1 VKTTAIEM
9 TQKIVK
15 EICTQFESGELNQ
28 GQAITEIQSLTSLF
42 ERCVN
47 KHNVPGDGAQDKN
60 LQRRADKQFPYF
72 NLLDLDLNPETLS
85 K

>member
-1 VKTTAIEM
+1 MKTAIEV
-9 TQKIVK
+9 TK
-15 EICTQFESGELNQ
+15 EIVEEVYNKFESGKMNQ
-28 GQAITEIQSLTSLF
+28 GEAITQIQSLASLL

-72 NLLDLDLNPETLS
+72 NLLTLDLDPKTVN

>member
-1 VKTTAIEM
+1 MKTTAIEM

-15 EICTQFESGELNQ
+15 EICTQFESGELSQ
-28 GQAITEIQSLTSLF
+28 GQAITEIQSLASLL

-72 NLLDLDLNPETLS
+72 NLLDLDLNPETLG